1 MDSPH
6 QSSFSDTLHMNKK
19 MIRTDRRM
27 GGEHEGKGR
36 GVALLV
42 TIQGIDCGL

>member
-1 MDSPH
+1 MKNSL
-6 QSSFSDTLHMNKK
+6 SDTLGMNEK
-19 MIRTDRRM
+19 MTTIDRRM
-27 GGEHEGKGR
+27 GGEEGGSEGR